1 MVLTIRFFINNKAKE
16 RIETL
21 CVKGN
26 YRVCRVVFPQRRIQP
41 RYFEEG
47 LRRYNG
53 LSKLEDGQWMQFKKI
68 LCVQNGTIVHEEKL

>member
-1 MVLTIRFFINNKAKE
+1 MASKETFSSNSIKNGLKHCASKGTTEYAVLYFRSGEFNQDI
-16 RIETL
+16 
-21 CVKGN
+21 
-26 YRVCRVVFPQRRIQP
+26 
-41 RYFEEG
+41 FEEG